1 MRVELEAHQKELV
14 TQSDKY
20 ESERHLLLERLDYL
34 SKDNSELS
42 LRVQEASTLN
52 GSLQN
57 QLDKSKSEFERLVEG
72 NAALLLEKNQLEV
85 TLSASYLQHQN
96 EVESLKLQ
104 VERRTQEVTGLNNA
118 LEKLK
123 EEILGHKEL
132 EKKLEQSVGLLLSE
146 KVKMEDKVSSLETSL
161 LDIQAASRQDFENIS
176 SQLSSRQL
184 EITRHLGNISHLEE
198 ELVCVKEKLVIAGNR
213 VTQLENE
220 KSRLE
225 GENTQ
230 LQTCQTELESTSRN
244 LESRIVELSQLSES
258 TRSHLE
264 VSLKKQECLENRSAE
279 LESMCDN
286 LRLERDGLKE
296 QVAELEAS
304 SRAINDALQTEKETH
319 GVEIASKDRL
329 ILEQSLRIKEIQLQV
344 EENAKEAARLE
355 SIVRTLELEVANV
368 VESRSVF
375 ERRSMFY
382 FINFYFIFLC
392 DY

>member
-1 MRVELEAHQKELV
+1 MELEAHQKELV
-14 TQSDKY
+14 TQSDKF
-20 ESERHLLLERLDYL
+20 ESEKHLLLERLDCL

-42 LRVQEASTLN
+42 LQIQEASTLN

-85 TLSASYLQHQN
+85 TLSASFLQHQN

-104 VERRTQEVTGLNNA
+104 VERRTEEVTGLNNT

-123 EEILGHKEL
+123 EEIIGHKEL

-161 LDIQAASRQDFENIS
+161 LDIQAVSRQDFENIS
-176 SQLSSRQL
+176 SQLASRQL
-184 EITRHLGNISHLEE
+184 EIARHLGNISHLEE
-198 ELVCVKEKLVIAGNR
+198 ELVSVKEKLEIAGVH

-225 GENTQ
+225 GENAL
-230 LQTCQTELESTSRN
+230 LQISQTELESTSRN
-244 LESRIVELSQLSES
+244 LGSRIVELSQLSES

-279 LESMCDN
+279 LESMCDS
-286 LRLERDGLKE
+286 LRLERNGLKE
-296 QVAELEAS
+296 QVAELDAS
-304 SRAINDALQTEKETH
+304 SRAINDSLQTEKETH

-355 SIVRTLELEVANV
+355 CVVRTLELEVANV

-382 FINFYFIFLC
+382 FY
-392 DY
+392 

>member
-14 TQSDKY
+14 TQSDKF
-20 ESERHLLLERLDYL
+20 ESEKHLLLERLDCL

-42 LRVQEASTLN
+42 LQIQEASTLN

-85 TLSASYLQHQN
+85 TLSASFLQHQN

-104 VERRTQEVTGLNNA
+104 VERRTEEVTGLNNT

-123 EEILGHKEL
+123 EEIIGHKEL
-132 EKKLEQSVGLLLSE
+132 EKNLEQSVGLLLSE

-161 LDIQAASRQDFENIS
+161 LDIQAVSRQDFENIS
-176 SQLSSRQL
+176 SQLASRQL
-184 EITRHLGNISHLEE
+184 EIARHLGNIIHLEG
-198 ELVCVKEKLVIAGNR
+198 ELVSVKEKLEIAEVR

-225 GENTQ
+225 GENAL
-230 LQTCQTELESTSRN
+230 LQISQTELESTSRN
-244 LESRIVELSQLSES
+244 LGSRIVELSQLSES

-279 LESMCDN
+279 LESMCDS
-286 LRLERDGLKE
+286 LRLERNGLKE
-296 QVAELEAS
+296 QVAELDAS
-304 SRAINDALQTEKETH
+304 SRAINDSLQTEKETH

-355 SIVRTLELEVANV
+355 CVVRTLELEVANV

-382 FINFYFIFLC
+382 FY
-392 DY
+392 